1 MDKKSKN
8 TKVASKSADKK
19 PKAKTEVKVDKKQQ
33 DFQRLEEY
41 LNESGL
47 YLAFNIIFAELI
59 SKQILREN
67 YFTYT
72 SMRLTQIGKEI
83 EGLKTKEVIYIDD
96 KEEPKEGENIQEK
109 AEQTDIPPPEAEE
122 KKEEIFLTN
131 PPQKEKDK
139 KKGKENEKGND
150 KGKEKGNDKGKEKG
164 NDKGKEKGNDKR
176 KGKENEKGNDK
187 GKGKENEKGNDK
199 GKENEKDKGKAKE
212 SEKKSEVK
220 SNNTKKKKNN

>member
-83 EGLKTKEVIYIDD
+83 EGLKTKEVIYVDD

-150 KGKEKGNDKGKEKG
+150 KGKEKGKDKGKEKG
-164 NDKGKEKGNDKR
+164 NDKG

-199 GKENEKDKGKAKE
+199 GKENEKDKRKAKE

-220 SNNTKKKKNN
+220 SNNKKKKKK